1 MSAAA
6 EARAAPNGLTASFL
20 SEETALEALAR
31 LDDAHLGDARIFGP
45 VPPSEPPMRTQLPA
59 VALVLGLLGGAAAF
73 GLQSY
78 ANVEAYPLDIGGRP
92 PFSWPSFIPIA
103 FEAGTLAVV
112 LTTVIGGGAL
122 CAFLRYYDPIDE
134 TRAIRDAM
142 IDRWVIVVRT
152 TDSEALTAA
161 RELLKQSSG
170 ARAIEEV
177 EL

>member
-1 MSAAA
+1 MSHAA
-6 EARAAPNGLTASFL
+6 EARVTPNGLTASFL

-31 LDDAHLGDARIFGP
+31 LDDAHLGDARIFSP
-45 VPPSEPPMRTQLPA
+45 VPPSEPPMRTRLPA

-103 FEAGTLAVV
+103 FEAGILAVV

-122 CAFLRYYDPIDE
+122 CGFLRYYDPIDE

-142 IDRWVIVVRT
+142 IDRWVIVLRT
-152 TDSEALTAA
+152 ADSEALTAA

>member
-1 MSAAA
+1 MSAVA

-20 SEETALEALAR
+20 SEEAALAALAR
-31 LDDAHLGDARIFGP
+31 LDDANVGDAQLFSP
-45 VPPSEPPMRTQLPA
+45 VPPYEAPIRTRLPA
-59 VALVLGLLGGAAAF
+59 VALAMGLLGGAASF
-73 GLQSY
+73 GLQTY
-78 ANVEAYPLDIGGRP
+78 ANVKAYPLDIGGRP

-103 FEAGTLAVV
+103 FEAGILTVV
-112 LTTVIGGGAL
+112 LTTVIGAGAL
-122 CAFLRYYDPIDE
+122 CGFLRYYDPIDE

-142 IDRWVIVVRT
+142 IDRWVIILRT
-152 TDSEALTAA
+152 ANSEALTTA